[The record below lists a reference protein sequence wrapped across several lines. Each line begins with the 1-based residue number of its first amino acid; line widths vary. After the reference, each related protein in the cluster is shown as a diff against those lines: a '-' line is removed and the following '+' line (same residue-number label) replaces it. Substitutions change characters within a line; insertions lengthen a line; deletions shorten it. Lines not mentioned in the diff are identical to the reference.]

1 MCFRNGRLG
10 TNRRKLLQGRL
21 RVHLLCCVDKE
32 SFLDEVAVKRTVN
45 RKETDDQFRDAG
57 RHHSR
62 A

>member
-1 MCFRNGRLG
+1 M
-10 TNRRKLLQGRL
+10 
-21 RVHLLCCVDKE
+21 LCCVDKE

-45 RKETDDQFRDAG
+45 RKGTDDRNAG